1 MIKLGVISL
10 AFFLFLAPVKVYAAQ
25 AYNVDFNDVEIR
37 KVIETVS
44 EITGKNFL
52 VDDRVQGKVTVIGP
66 KSLTSS
72 ELYQV
77 FLSIL
82 NVKGFAVVPSGKIN
96 KVIPLANIAGYGVQ
110 MKVGK
115 SEGIAGIDAYVTQ
128 IIPVEYTEAEELKN
142 LLAPLIPKTDNITSY
157 GPTNLL
163 IVTTT
168 ESLLARINQ
177 IISMVDVPGAREEIR
192 LIPVNYASVQDLAAK
207 ISQVLQSQSGSDQ
220 PAQRTPRG
228 QQPSQKVSSGAKII
242 ADERTNTLIAIGDSQ
257 ALDRIQE
264 LVSKLDVS
272 IPQGAGKV
280 RVYYLQN
287 ADADELSS
295 VLSGIPLAEA
305 VNLSETAPGQPAP
318 QAPRPQT
325 KKSDISII
333 ADLATNALVITATPE
348 EYEALI
354 RVIEKLDIPR
364 EQVLVE
370 VLIAE
375 VSFTRTMELGVE
387 WRIADDLNGDAA
399 VFAGSSFGEL
409 NQLVA
414 NPAAHPSGL
423 VIGAIGETI
432 SFGDL
437 EFPSLAA
444 LITALK
450 TDSDINIL
458 STPTIVTTDNKEA
471 EIIVGQTVPFQ
482 TSQKFDSNNQPIY
495 TFDYRDVGLT
505 LRITPQINS
514 SNYVKM
520 DIFSKL
526 EALVANSIGTQELAP
541 TTLKRQA
548 NTTVVVKDGNTV
560 VIGGMIRDDK
570 IEQVSS
576 VPFFG
581 SLPILGPLFRS
592 QSTRSEKNNLLIFL
606 TPHVISSSKQH
617 QDLARDRMKGFQEF
631 PDDGNSKTKGHQEFP
646 EEVRKRMN
654 LGESETDIP
663 VGSEEQE

>member
-1 MIKLGVISL
+1 MIILVVVLL
-10 AFFLFLAPVKVYAAQ
+10 ASSPFLLPARAYAAET
-25 AYNVDFNDVEIR
+25 YNIDFNDVDIR

-52 VDDRVQGKVTVIGP
+52 IDDRVQGKVTVIGP
-66 KSLTSS
+66 KSLTAG

-96 KVIPLANIAGYGVQ
+96 KVVPTANISGYGVQ

-115 SEGIAGIDAYVTQ
+115 SKGIAGIDAYVTQ

-168 ESLLARINQ
+168 ESLLSRINQ

-192 LIPVNYASVQDLAAK
+192 LIPVNYASVQDLATK
-207 ISQVLQSQSGSDQ
+207 VTQVLQSQAGQTTATPQRSVRGRQ
-220 PAQRTPRG
+220 PAPAAS
-228 QQPSQKVSSGAKII
+228 SQAKII

-257 ALDRIQE
+257 TLDRVE
-264 LVSKLDVS
+264 DLVKKLDVS
-272 IPQGAGKV
+272 VPQGSGKIQ
-280 RVYYLQN
+280 VYYLQN
-287 ADADELSS
+287 ADADELAS
-295 VLSGIPLAEA
+295 VLSGIPLEEA
-305 VNLSETAPGQPAP
+305 VDLSTAAAGQPAP
-318 QAPRPQT
+318 KQPVRPQVS
-325 KKSDISII
+325 KSDISII

-348 EYEALI
+348 EYAALKN
-354 RVIEKLDIPR
+354 VIEKLDVPR
-364 EQVLVE
+364 DQVLVE

-375 VSFTRTMELGVE
+375 VSFTKTMELGVE

-399 VFAGSSFGEL
+399 VFGGSNYGEFD
-409 NQLVA
+409 QLVA
-414 NPAAHPSGL
+414 TFPAVPSGL
-423 VIGAIGETI
+423 VVGAIGETI

-437 EFPSLAA
+437 EFPSLGA
-444 LITALK
+444 LIRALK
-450 TDSDINIL
+450 TDSDVNIL

-482 TSQKFDSNNQPIY
+482 TSQKFDANNQPIY

-505 LRITPQINS
+505 LRLTPRINS
-514 SNYVKM
+514 SSFVKL

-526 EALVANSIGTQELAP
+526 EALVAGAVGTQELAP

-548 NTTVVVKDGNTV
+548 NTTVVVKDGETV

-570 IEQVSS
+570 VKNVSS
-576 VPFFG
+576 VPILG
-581 SLPILGPLFRS
+581 QLPLFGPLFRS
-592 QSTRSEKNNLLIFL
+592 QTSRSEKVNLLIFL
-606 TPHVISSSKQH
+606 TPHVISSSKQL
-617 QDLARDRMKGFQEF
+617 QEEARGRVDNFQEI
-631 PDDGNSKTKGHQEFP
+631 PDEIMD
-646 EEVRKRMN
+646 RMN
-654 LGESETDIP
+654 LGESEVDTAP
-663 VGSEEQE
+663 AGSGDQE

>member
-1 MIKLGVISL
+1 MIKLGVIPF

-66 KSLTSS
+66 KSLTSA

-207 ISQVLQSQSGSDQ
+207 ISQVLQSQSESAQ
-220 PAQRTPRG
+220 PARRTPRG
-228 QQPSQKVSSGAKII
+228 QQPPVVSSDAKII

-287 ADADELSS
+287 ADAGELSS
-295 VLSGIPLAEA
+295 VLSGIPLADV

-318 QAPRPQT
+318 QPAGRPQT

-333 ADLATNALVITATPE
+333 ADPATNALVITATPE

-399 VFAGSSFGEL
+399 VFAGSTYGEL

-437 EFPSLAA
+437 EFPSLGA

-526 EALVANSIGTQELAP
+526 EALVASSIGTQELAP

-606 TPHVISSSKQH
+606 TPHVISSSKQL
-617 QDLARDRMKGFQEF
+617 QDLARERMKGFQEF
-631 PDDGNSKTKGHQEFP
+631 PDAGNKKTKGHQEFP
-646 EEVRKRMN
+646 EEIMKRMN

>member
-1 MIKLGVISL
+1 MRYPMIRPGVICL
-10 AFFLFLAPVKVYAAQ
+10 AFCLLLLPVRGHTAAKN
-25 AYNVDFNDVEIR
+25 YNVDFNDVEIR

-66 KSLTSS
+66 RSLTAG

-96 KVIPLANIAGYGVQ
+96 KVVPSSNIAGYGVQ

-115 SEGIAGIDAYVTQ
+115 PKGIAGIDAYVTQ
-128 IIPVEYTEAEELKN
+128 IIPVEYSDAEGLKN
-142 LLAPLIPKTDNITSY
+142 LLTPLIPKTDNITSY
-157 GPTNLL
+157 RPTNLL

-192 LIPVNYASVQDLAAK
+192 LIPVNFASVQDLAAK
-207 ISQVLQSQSGSDQ
+207 VTQVLQTQSGR
-220 PAQRTPRG
+220 PAPAKRRPRG
-228 QQPSQKVSSGAKII
+228 QQPAPAASGGAKII

-257 ALDRIQE
+257 TLDRVQE

-272 IPQGAGKV
+272 VPKGAGRV
-280 RVYYLQN
+280 HVYYLQN
-287 ADADELSS
+287 ADADELAK
-295 VLSGIPLAEA
+295 VLSGIPLEES
-305 VNLSETAPGQPAP
+305 VNLGASAAGQPAP
-318 QAPRPQT
+318 KPAPRPQV

-348 EYEALI
+348 EFAALKT
-354 RVIEKLDIPR
+354 VIEKLDIPR

-375 VSFTRTMELGVE
+375 VSFTKTMELGVE
-387 WRIADDLNGDAA
+387 WRVADDLDSDVA
-399 VFAGSSFGEL
+399 VFGGTTFGEFD
-409 NQLVA
+409 QLVA
-414 NPAAHPSGL
+414 TFPAVPDSGL
-423 VIGAIGETI
+423 VVGAIGETI

-437 EFPSLAA
+437 EFPSLGA
-444 LITALK
+444 LIRALK
-450 TDSDINIL
+450 TDTDVNIL

-482 TSQKFDSNNQPIY
+482 TSQKFDSNNQPVF
-495 TFDYRDVGLT
+495 TFDYRDVGIT
-505 LRITPQINS
+505 LRLTPQINS
-514 SNYVKM
+514 SNFVKM

-526 EALVANSIGTQELAP
+526 EALIASTVGTSELAP

-548 NTTVVVKDGNTV
+548 NTTVVVKDGHTV
-560 VIGGMIRDDK
+560 VIGGIIRDDQVK
-570 IEQVSS
+570 NVSS
-576 VPFFG
+576 VPILG

-592 QSTRSEKNNLLIFL
+592 ENTRLEKVNLLIFL
-606 TPHVISSSKQH
+606 TPHVISNSSQL
-617 QDLARDRMKGFQEF
+617 QEEARERAESFRDIDIPQEYKERMKLEES
-631 PDDGNSKTKGHQEFP
+631 DGDVPADPG
-646 EEVRKRMN
+646 
-654 LGESETDIP
+654 
-663 VGSEEQE
+663 EQE

>member
-1 MIKLGVISL
+1 MSL
-10 AFFLFLAPVKVYAAQ
+10 LIAPAKTYAAET
-25 AYNVDFNDVEIR
+25 YNVDFNDVEIR

-66 KSLTSS
+66 RSLTAG

-96 KVIPLANIAGYGVQ
+96 KVVPTANIAGYGVQ

-157 GPTNLL
+157 APTNLI

-192 LIPVNYASVQDLAAK
+192 LITVNYASVQDLAAK
-207 ISQVLQSQSGSDQ
+207 VTQVLQSQASQTAAPATRTARGRQ
-220 PAQRTPRG
+220 PAPAA
-228 QQPSQKVSSGAKII
+228 SSEAKII

-257 ALDRIQE
+257 TLDRVEE
-264 LVSKLDVS
+264 LVKKLDVA
-272 IPQGAGKV
+272 IPQGAGKIN
-280 RVYYLQN
+280 VYYLQN
-287 ADADELSS
+287 ADADDLAS
-295 VLSGIPLAEA
+295 VLSGIPLEESVNLAEA
-305 VNLSETAPGQPAP
+305 TPGQPAP
-318 QAPRPQT
+318 KQAPRPQVP
-325 KKSDISII
+325 KSEISII
-333 ADLATNALVITATPE
+333 ADPSTNALVITATPE
-348 EYEALI
+348 EYAAI
-354 RVIEKLDIPR
+354 KKVIEKLDIPR
-364 EQVLVE
+364 DQVLVE
-370 VLIAE
+370 VLMAE
-375 VSFTRTMELGVE
+375 VSFTKTMELGVE

-399 VFAGSSFGEL
+399 VFGGTTFGEFD
-409 NQLVA
+409 QLVSVF
-414 NPAAHPSGL
+414 PAVPSTGL
-423 VIGAIGETI
+423 VVGAIGETI

-437 EFPSLAA
+437 EFPSLGA

-450 TDSDINIL
+450 TDSDVNIL

-482 TSQKFDSNNQPIY
+482 TSQKFDANNQPVY
-495 TFDYRDVGLT
+495 TFDYRDVGIT
-505 LRITPQINS
+505 LRLTPKINS
-514 SNYVKM
+514 SRFVKM

-526 EALVANSIGTQELAP
+526 EALVAATVGTSELAP

-560 VIGGMIRDDK
+560 VIGGIIRDDTV
-570 IEQVSS
+570 QNSS
-576 VPFFG
+576 KVPILG
-581 SLPILGPLFRS
+581 SLPLLGPLFRS
-592 QSTRSEKNNLLIFL
+592 ESTRSEKVNLLIFL
-606 TPHVISSSKQH
+606 TPHIISSTEQL
-617 QDLARDRMKGFQEF
+617 QDEARERSRTL
-631 PDDGNSKTKGHQEFP
+631 PDLPEDFTKGL
-646 EEVRKRMN
+646 N
-654 LGESETDIP
+654 LGDEKERNADPGT
-663 VGSEEQE
+663 GNGE